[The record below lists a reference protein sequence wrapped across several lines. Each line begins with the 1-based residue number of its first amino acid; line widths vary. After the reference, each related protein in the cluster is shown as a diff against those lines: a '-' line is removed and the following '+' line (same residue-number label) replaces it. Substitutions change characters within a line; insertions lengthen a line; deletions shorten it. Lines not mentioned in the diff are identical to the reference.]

1 MHLHDFSSVLHKCV
15 FSSFLICICTSKYS
29 TRSAFLFL
37 QISRTTPVSRFKNSV
52 AYKKNDQ
59 QKVVKYLQIQ
69 GGI

>member
-15 FSSFLICICTSKYS
+15 FCFLICIRKTKHS
-29 TRSAFLFL
+29 THGAFLFL
-37 QISRTTPVSRFKNSV
+37 QISRITSVSRFKNSV

-69 GGI
+69 GSI